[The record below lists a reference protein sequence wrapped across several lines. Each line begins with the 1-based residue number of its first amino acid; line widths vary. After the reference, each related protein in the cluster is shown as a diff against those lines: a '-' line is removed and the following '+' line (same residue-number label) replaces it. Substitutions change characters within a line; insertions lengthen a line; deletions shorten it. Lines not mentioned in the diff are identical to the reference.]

1 MSYKYNGAAPVKVR
15 DKVVV
20 VDEDDKEYDA
30 TVHTVLASQ
39 FLAAIPKQGHKFY
52 FYRDSGVTWW
62 LRPSKTS

>member
-1 MSYKYNGAAPVKVR
+1 MNYGYNGAAPVQVR

-20 VDEDDKEYDA
+20 VDEDDNEYDA

-39 FLAAIPKQGHKFY
+39 FLATIPRQGQKFY
-52 FYRDSGVTWW
+52 FYRDKGVTWW